1 MSDLDNLVVIKNFE
15 GHSNLKGKN
24 ANMIVNNYSL
34 VYDKNDELKK
44 EFYIMYFSD
53 NKYFYFSVEN
63 LDNVLNKTWYENNNY
78 IATMIM
84 ENKKKVNKYLYQFI
98 CENNN
103 NDEEDNYVINYKN
116 GNKMDNRIENLEWIT
131 KEQKLILNIN
141 EPKKEKSNARKLPD
155 DLIVKKMP
163 KYVGYRLEIRNKE
176 SGAFRDF
183 FVIENHPKLKGRWE
197 SSKSKKIDINER
209 YQSTINKLEELNL
222 I

>member
-1 MSDLDNLVVIKNFE
+1 MENLVVIKQFE
-15 GHSNLKGKN
+15 GHCNGKGKN
-24 ANMIVNNYSL
+24 ANVMVNNYNL

-53 NKYFYFSVEN
+53 GKYFYFSVEN
-63 LDNVLNKTWYENNNY
+63 LEDVLNKTWYENNNY
-78 IATMIM
+78 VATMIK
-84 ENKKKVNKYLYQFI
+84 ENKKRVNKYLYQFI
-98 CENNN
+98 CKNNN
-103 NDEEDNYVINYKN
+103 EEENYVINYKN

-131 KEQKLILNIN
+131 KEQKSIFNID

-155 DLIVKKMP
+155 ELNVKKLP

-176 SGAFRDF
+176 TGAFRDF
-183 FVIENHPKLKGRWE
+183 FVIENHPKLKGKWE